1 MDANREEALRAK
13 QIAEK
18 KMENKEFSAALK
30 IAQKAQQLYP
40 ELENISQLILVCEVH
55 ISSEKKSFGSDKD
68 WYSILK
74 IDPSSD
80 DLSIK
85 KQYRKL
91 ALVLHPDKNKF
102 SGSTDAFKLIGEAQ
116 RVLLDPEKR
125 TLHDN
130 KRRAF
135 STTNWA
141 PRQQPV
147 VRQPQHSWNPVFPQ
161 GHSGNFA
168 GDNFT
173 GGRSGSGPGTGSF
186 QFQRAKPG
194 GSAVRLTFWT
204 VCPFCSV
211 RYQFYRDDV
220 LNKPVHCQTCRKAFT
235 AYELNIHAP
244 QPSVPQR
251 NTIPVPTPTP
261 APTPVPVPPKSKSK
275 SKPTETQNVNK
286 KRKKK
291 VDESSESS
299 DNGTSSSEEDEDED
313 EDSGD
318 ENSTESDENAPEKNQ
333 DSGRVGEQPR
343 RSARPKRNVSYK
355 ENVNDHDHDH
365 DDEAAPSKKRAPP
378 SGTAKAKPEDMFWKA
393 EVREPV
399 KESQNQES
407 HSNSDGKKVDVE
419 DLESESE
426 PEPEPEAEDEP
437 ESDPEVFEC
446 PDPEFNDFEKDRKED
461 SFTPGQIWA
470 LYDTE
475 DAMPRFYAYIRKVQS
490 PGFSLQI
497 TWLKPVPET
506 DDETNWVEEEL
517 PVSCGNFKRGK
528 PDKAEDLPM
537 FSHLV
542 TWEEV
547 KRGIFNII
555 PRKGETWAL
564 FKDWNI
570 NWSNDGNGKYEYEFV
585 EVLSNYDEGIGFR
598 VSYLEKLAGFRCLF
612 GQKED
617 GEMVIPE
624 SDKYRFSHMV
634 PSCRMSGEERE
645 GVPKGSYEL
654 DPAGLPASAFE

>member
-1 MDANREEALRAK
+1 MDCNREEALRAK

-55 ISSEKKSFGSDKD
+55 CSAEKKAYGSEKD

-116 RVLLDPEKR
+116 RVLLDREKR
-125 TLHDN
+125 ILHDS
-130 KRRAF
+130 KRRAY
-135 STTNWA
+135 SAQSWA
-141 PRQQPV
+141 PKPPNV
-147 VRQPQHSWNPVFPQ
+147 HQHSWNPVFPQ

-168 GDNFT
+168 G
-173 GGRSGSGPGTGSF
+173 GRSGGF
-186 QFQRAKPG
+186 QFQRPQSG
-194 GSAVRLTFWT
+194 VGSGIRLTFWT

-220 LNKPVHCQTCRKAFT
+220 LNKMIHCQSCKKSFT
-235 AYELNIHAP
+235 AYELNVNGPNPARP
-244 QPSVPQR
+244 PPPVPKR
-251 NTIPVPTPTP
+251 NTIPVPVPT
-261 APTPVPVPPKSKSK
+261 PTPVPVPKP
-275 SKPTETQNVNK
+275 KPTETQNVNR

-299 DNGTSSSEEDEDED
+299 DTSSSSESEEEEEEEDD
-313 EDSGD
+313 G
-318 ENSTESDENAPEKNQ
+318 NSTESDENAPEKVEKKPENQ
-333 DSGRVGEQPR
+333 DFENVGEQPR

-355 ENVNDHDHDH
+355 ENVNDNDH
-365 DDEAAPSKKRAPP
+365 DDERAPP
-378 SGTAKAKPEDMFWKA
+378 SGPVKPESDEFWKA
-393 EVREPV
+393 DVQEPV
-399 KESQNQES
+399 NESQNQES
-407 HSNSDGKKVDVE
+407 EKDDVE
-419 DLESESE
+419 DVEVDL
-426 PEPEPEAEDEP
+426 EPEPEAE
-437 ESDPEVFEC
+437 PEVFEC
-446 PDPEFNDFEKDRKED
+446 PDPEFSDFEKDRTKD
-461 SFTPGQIWA
+461 SFAPGQIWA
-470 LYDTE
+470 VYDTE
-475 DAMPRFYAYIRKVQS
+475 DAMPRFYAYIRKVVS
-490 PGFSLQI
+490 PGFNLQI

-506 DDETNWVEEEL
+506 DDERNWVDEEL

-528 PDKAEDLPM
+528 HDKAEDLPM

-542 TWEEV
+542 SWEEG
-547 KRGIFNII
+547 KKGIFYIV

-564 FKDWNI
+564 YQNWNI
-570 NWSNDGNGKYEYEFV
+570 NWCNDGTGIYEYEFV
-585 EVLSNYDEGIGFR
+585 EVLSDYEEGFGFE
-598 VSYLEKLAGFRCLF
+598 VTYLEKLAGFRCLF
-612 GQKED
+612 GRKGD
-617 GEMVIPE
+617 GELVIPE

-645 GVPKGSYEL
+645 GVPKGCYEL
-654 DPAGLPASAFE
+654 DPAGLPASVFESVVL

>member
-1 MDANREEALRAK
+1 MMDCNREEALRAK

-18 KMENKEFSAALK
+18 KMENKEFAAALK

-55 ISSEKKSFGSDKD
+55 ISSEKKTYGSEKD
-68 WYSILK
+68 WYAILK
-74 IDPSSD
+74 IDPSTD
-80 DLSIK
+80 ALSIK

-125 TLHDN
+125 LLHDS
-130 KRRAF
+130 KRRAY
-135 STTNWA
+135 SVTNRA
-141 PRQQPV
+141 PKQPSA
-147 VRQPQHSWNPVFPQ
+147 RQPQPNVHQHSWNPVFPQ
-161 GHSGNFA
+161 GHSGNF
-168 GDNFT
+168 T
-173 GGRSGSGPGTGSF
+173 GGRSGGVQYQRPRTGD
-186 QFQRAKPG
+186 
-194 GSAVRLTFWT
+194 SAVRLTFWT
-204 VCPFCSV
+204 VCPFCTV

-220 LNKPVHCQTCRKAFT
+220 LNKVVHCQTCRKSFT
-235 AYELNIHAP
+235 AFEL
-244 QPSVPQR
+244 SVNPPPPVPPR

-261 APTPVPVPPKSKSK
+261 APTPVPPKP
-275 SKPTETQNVNK
+275 KPAEPQNVNR

-299 DNGTSSSEEDEDED
+299 DTGSSSDSEEGEEEDSVD
-313 EDSGD
+313 G
-318 ENSTESDENAPEKNQ
+318 NSTESDEDAPENVDKKPENQ
-333 DSGRVGEQPR
+333 DSEHVGEQPR

-355 ENVNDHDHDH
+355 ENAHDNDHEH
-365 DDEAAPSKKRAPP
+365 DDDDMAAPSKKRAP
-378 SGTAKAKPEDMFWKA
+378 AKPKPEDTFWKA

-407 HSNSDGKKVDVE
+407 HSNSDAVKANTE
-419 DLESESE
+419 DLEPEPELESESE
-426 PEPEPEAEDEP
+426 PEPELESEP
-437 ESDPEVFEC
+437 EPASEPELFEC

-461 SFTPGQIWA
+461 SFAPGQIWA
-470 LYDTE
+470 VYDTE
-475 DAMPRFYAYIRKVQS
+475 DAMPRFYALIRKVVS
-490 PGFSLQI
+490 PGFKLQI
-497 TWLKPVPET
+497 TWLKAVPET
-506 DDETNWVEEEL
+506 DDETNWVDEEL

-528 PDKAEDLPM
+528 HDKAEDLPM

-542 TWEEV
+542 TWEEG
-547 KRGIFNII
+547 KKGIFNII

-564 FKDWNI
+564 FRDWNI
-570 NWSNDGNGKYEYEFV
+570 NWSNDGTGKYEYEYV
-585 EVLSNYDEGIGFR
+585 EVLSDYDESVGFR

-612 GQKED
+612 GRKD
-617 GEMVIPE
+617 GEMVIPA

-645 GVPKGSYEL
+645 GVPEGSYEL

>member
-1 MDANREEALRAK
+1 MDCNREEAIRAK

-55 ISSEKKSFGSDKD
+55 CSAEKKTYGSEKD

-116 RVLLDPEKR
+116 RVLLDREKR
-125 TLHDN
+125 ILHDS
-130 KRRAF
+130 KRRAY
-135 STTNWA
+135 SSWGPKPPN
-141 PRQQPV
+141 V
-147 VRQPQHSWNPVFPQ
+147 HQHSWNPVFPQ

-168 GDNFT
+168 G
-173 GGRSGSGPGTGSF
+173 GRSGGFPFRGV
-186 QFQRAKPG
+186 G
-194 GSAVRLTFWT
+194 GGVRLTFWT

-220 LNKPVHCQTCRKAFT
+220 LNKMIHCQSCKKSFT
-235 AYELNIHAP
+235 AYELNVNGPNPARP
-244 QPSVPQR
+244 PPPVPKR
-251 NTIPVPTPTP
+251 NTIPVPV
-261 APTPVPVPPKSKSK
+261 PTPVPVPKPK
-275 SKPTETQNVNK
+275 PVETQNVNR

-299 DNGTSSSEEDEDED
+299 DTSSSSESEEEEEEEDD
-313 EDSGD
+313 G
-318 ENSTESDENAPEKNQ
+318 NSTESDENAPEKVEKKPENQ
-333 DSGRVGEQPR
+333 DFEQPR

-355 ENVNDHDHDH
+355 ENVNDN
-365 DDEAAPSKKRAPP
+365 DEGP
-378 SGTAKAKPEDMFWKA
+378 AKPESDEFWKA
-393 EVREPV
+393 DVREPV
-399 KESQNQES
+399 NESQNQES
-407 HSNSDGKKVDVE
+407 EKEDIEDVE
-419 DLESESE
+419 LDVE
-426 PEPEPEAEDEP
+426 PEPEME
-437 ESDPEVFEC
+437 PEVFEC
-446 PDPEFNDFEKDRKED
+446 PDPEFSDFEKDRTKD
-461 SFTPGQIWA
+461 SFAPGQIWA
-470 LYDTE
+470 VYDTE
-475 DAMPRFYAYIRKVQS
+475 DAMPRFYAFIRKVLS
-490 PGFSLQI
+490 PGFNLQI

-506 DDETNWVEEEL
+506 DDETNWVDEEL

-528 PDKAEDLPM
+528 HDKAEDLPM

-542 TWEEV
+542 SWEEG
-547 KRGIFNII
+547 KKGIFYIV

-564 FKDWNI
+564 FKNWNI
-570 NWSNDGNGKYEYEFV
+570 NWSNDGTGKYEYEFV
-585 EVLSNYDEGIGFR
+585 EVLSDYEEGFGFE
-598 VSYLEKLAGFRCLF
+598 VTYLEKLAGFRCLF
-612 GQKED
+612 GRKGD
-617 GEMVIPE
+617 GELVIPE

-645 GVPKGSYEL
+645 GVPKGCYEL
-654 DPAGLPASAFE
+654 DPAGLPASVFESGVL